1 MMSDYRK
8 TYEKPR
14 RRVSS
19 YIDDA
24 TNNLKNARTL
34 GYKEALDDAYR
45 DLHSSKFFS
54 QLPIGHARNDRIYPV
69 PLMVYGAVKSAGRP
83 GVKPIEFPLRHNLN
97 QKLPDEFLKEVID
110 YELEED
116 KDLEKYIHSSLGQ
129 TALRSLPLERGL
141 FGAVELRT
149 AETNRKMEASLFV
162 PKIVIFNIKNI
173 LHSKERLAEISNKPF
188 MNERSANLSL
198 QESKIVAK
206 KLALSGL
213 YNAFRRKL
221 V

>member
-1 MMSDYRK
+1 
-8 TYEKPR
+8 
-14 RRVSS
+14 
-19 YIDDA
+19 
-24 TNNLKNARTL
+24 LK
-34 GYKEALDDAYR
+34 
-45 DLHSSKFFS
+45 
-54 QLPIGHARNDRIYPV
+54 
-69 PLMVYGAVKSAGRP
+69 
-83 GVKPIEFPLRHNLN
+83 
-97 QKLPDEFLKEVID
+97 
-110 YELEED
+110 
-116 KDLEKYIHSSLGQ
+116 
-129 TALRSLPLERGL
+129 RGL

-173 LHSKERLAEISNKPF
+173 LHSQERLAEISNKPF